1 MEDFEFYRPVRI
13 HFGRGTEL
21 GCGEHIRA
29 QNCRRVLLLYGC
41 GSAEA
46 SGLLQRVRTVLQK
59 ADLEVH
65 ELGGIRPNPT
75 AAMVS
80 SAIAM
85 IREHG
90 LDFILALG
98 GGSVIDTAKAA
109 AIGAVAEGDFFGN
122 FYLARRPAAS
132 ALGIG
137 VVLTIPGA
145 GSECSVS
152 SVIQQEVQGLT
163 LKRGYSSEL
172 MLPRFAVL
180 NPELTLNVPA
190 YATACGVVDMM
201 CHVMERYFTNTPE
214 VEVTDR
220 LCEGLLCSI
229 IETAPRVMADPGH
242 YEARANLMWAATLAH
257 CNICGVGREQDWA
270 SHHLEH
276 QLSGLYDCAH
286 GAGLAVIFP
295 AWMEFALSHDVMR
308 FAQFA
313 HRVFGI
319 SMDFSDPRRT
329 ARKGIAALR
338 AFFRALGMPLS
349 FADLGAN
356 ADDIPLLLRMLDIS
370 RHTEG
375 QFVVLGRRECEQVLR
390 RAARYATEP
399 AEGTASS

>member
-21 GCGEHIRA
+21 GCGGHIRA
-29 QNCRRVLLLYGC
+29 QHGRRVLLLHGC
-41 GSAEA
+41 SSAA
-46 SGLLQRVRTVLQK
+46 DSGLLQRVRSALQGS
-59 ADLEVH
+59 DLVVR

-80 SAIAM
+80 SAISM
-85 IREHG
+85 IRG
-90 LDFILALG
+90 NDLDFILAVG

-109 AIGAVAEGDFFGN
+109 AVGAVAEGDFFEN
-122 FYLARRPAAS
+122 FYLSRRPAES

-152 SVIQQEVQGLT
+152 SVIQQEVRGLV

-172 MLPRFAVL
+172 LLPRFAVL
-180 NPELTLNVPA
+180 NPELTLSVPA

-214 VEVTDR
+214 VAVTDR

-229 IETAPRVMADPGH
+229 IETAPRVMAEPGH
-242 YEARANLMWAATLAH
+242 YGARANLMWAATLAH
-257 CNICGVGREQDWA
+257 CNICGVGRVQDWA

-276 QLSGLYDCAH
+276 QLSGLYNCAH

-319 SMDFSDPRRT
+319 SMDFSDPGRT

-338 AFFRALGMPLS
+338 AFFRSLGMPLS
-349 FADLGAN
+349 FAELGAS
-356 ADDIPLLLRMLDIS
+356 ADDIPLLLRMLDIG

-375 QFVVLGRRECEQVLR
+375 RFVVLGREECEQVLR
-390 RAARYATEP
+390 RAAGYQP
-399 AEGTASS
+399 GPPEGTPSP